1 MLIVFNIQFKI
12 DYLVKGDSMKKLIF
26 TSIAIMTLASTG
38 YSSVLKGSDYISTD
52 VGTTYNFER
61 VDADDNFLVQTTI
74 KNCNDDKT
82 SCQYFSEIKEP
93 SGKEVSQ
100 SKYVYSY
107 ITKNNGDVYI
117 QYPNSDKETLLLP
130 ANIEF
135 NKIRK
140 EDITIGNSKFSNTY
154 EFKKEIPKLTVNG
167 KDYENC
173 IELETNSTVEY
184 KGQVEKTQSIETYC
198 KKIGLVKDTLK
209 ETFNSEKPIVYKN
222 MLMSIT
228 K

>member
-1 MLIVFNIQFKI
+1 
-12 DYLVKGDSMKKLIF
+12 MKKLIF

-61 VDADDNFLVQTTI
+61 VDADDKDNFLVQTTI
-74 KNCNDDKT
+74 KNCSDDKT

-93 SGKEVSQ
+93 SGKE
-100 SKYVYSY
+100 
-107 ITKNNGDVYI
+107 
-117 QYPNSDKETLLLP
+117 TLLLP

-140 EDITIGNSKFSNTY
+140 ENITIGNSKFSNTY
-154 EFKKEIPKLTVNG
+154 EFKKEIPKLTING

-173 IELETNSTVEY
+173 IELEANSTVKY
-184 KGQVEKTQSIETYC
+184 KGQVEKTQSTETYC

-222 MLMSIT
+222 ILMSIT